1 MIKLL
6 CPNKNQ
12 FSNEIKNLLPKHI
25 NFELKE
31 LSQKQFNKIFF
42 KYEII
47 MMRFG
52 LFLPYKKK
60 SKIKYII
67 SPTTG
72 TNHIDKKYFS
82 KNKIKI
88 ITLKNEFKFLKN
100 IRATI
105 ELTILLILLSL
116 RNYYLIGKKNHIL
129 TKEIYQKKIGI
140 IGYGRIGKA
149 VNKYLSNFG
158 AKIFINDKIK
168 NIVPKAN
175 FKNLKYIFQ
184 NCDIVTF
191 HIPLDKKTYNIFN
204 KKKLSYIKKNAIIIN
219 TSRGEIFNE
228 DHLISA
234 MNSKNIRYYTDV
246 VSNEN
251 HLNINKFNKFKKT
264 NQFFY
269 SFHKGGMTEESVFK
283 TDKFIIQKFLKYYEK

>member
-47 MMRFG
+47 MLRFG
-52 LFLPYKKK
+52 LFLPFKKQ

-72 TNHIDKKYFS
+72 TNHISKKYFS
-82 KNKIKI
+82 KKEIKI
-88 ITLKNEFKFLKN
+88 ITLKNEYKFLKN
-100 IRATI
+100 VRATI

-158 AKIFINDKIK
+158 AKIFINDKKK
-168 NIVPKAN
+168 NIVPKIN
-175 FKNLKYIFQ
+175 FKNLKYILQ
-184 NCDIVTF
+184 NCDILTF

-204 KKKLSYIKKNAIIIN
+204 QKKLSYIKKNAIIIN

-228 DHLISA
+228 HHLISA
-234 MNSKNIRYYTDV
+234 MNSKKIKYYTDV

-251 HLNINKFNKFKKT
+251 HLNINKFKKFKKT

>member
-1 MIKLL
+1 MINLL

-52 LFLPYKKK
+52 LFLPYKKE

-149 VNKYLSNFG
+149 VNKYLTNFG

-184 NCDIVTF
+184 NCDILTF

-204 KKKLSYIKKNAIIIN
+204 KKKLSYIKKNVIIIN

-251 HLNINKFNKFKKT
+251 HLNLNKFNKFKKT